1 MVSARHLRKRYDLL
15 HIHSIPD
22 FVVFTGLLPK
32 LMGAKII
39 LDIHDIL
46 PELYE
51 SKFGV
56 SRDSMGFK
64 TMLFLEKISTA
75 FADHVI
81 IANHIWQDRLVK
93 RCLSGEKCTVL
104 LNYPDEAI
112 FRPIPRDRKTDEF
125 IMLYPGTLNQH
136 QGLDIAI
143 RAFALIKDKAP
154 HAVFHI
160 HGEGRTQDSLVE
172 LVGELNLQDR
182 VLFKPMLPIREIAKV
197 MANADLAVVPK
208 KSDSFGNEAFST
220 KILEFMSVG
229 IPVTVSNTKIDQYY
243 FNDSVVQFFN
253 GGDPEDLAR
262 SMLLLINDPQ
272 RRESMSKNA
281 LQFVKAYNW
290 NANKGTYLQLVDSL
304 VDGSKVQPR
313 ETLIEKHNC
322 GGAQ

>member
-1 MVSARHLRKRYDLL
+1 
-15 HIHSIPD
+15 
-22 FVVFTGLLPK
+22 
-32 LMGAKII
+32 
-39 LDIHDIL
+39 
-46 PELYE
+46 
-51 SKFGV
+51 
-56 SRDSMGFK
+56 
-64 TMLFLEKISTA
+64 
-75 FADHVI
+75 
-81 IANHIWQDRLVK
+81 
-93 RCLSGEKCTVL
+93 
-104 LNYPDEAI
+104 
-112 FRPIPRDRKTDEF
+112 
-125 IMLYPGTLNQH
+125 
-136 QGLDIAI
+136 
-143 RAFALIKDKAP
+143 
-154 HAVFHI
+154 
-160 HGEGRTQDSLVE
+160 
-172 LVGELNLQDR
+172 VGELNLQDR

-313 ETLIEKHNC
+313 GTLIEKPNC